1 LLEAAGR
8 LGGLGSYVMG
18 SAPQAIDQF
27 ATPLFRLNIPAV
39 NTAYLRLLLYEA
51 NRLQGVANT
60 RPDIAARNRATDV
73 NHTRP
78 VIFLLCFFLMNH

>member
-1 LLEAAGR
+1 MKPAQ
-8 LGGLGSYVMG
+8 
-18 SAPQAIDQF
+18 QAISQF

-60 RPDIAARNRATDV
+60 RPDATVRYRCDRRQSHTAR
-73 NHTRP
+73 
-78 VIFLLCFFLMNH
+78 